1 LVTPILDW
9 PALLVFLPSAPMKRL
24 LAAAVLPALVTSLTV
39 SHAQAPSVGN
49 LRANAAGKPNIIFIL
64 ADDLGYADL
73 GCYGQKRIKTPN
85 LDRLAEEGMRFT
97 QCYAGS
103 TVCAPSRCCLMMGM
117 HTGHARIRGN
127 ARVPLE
133 ASDLTVAE
141 ILKPAGY
148 HTAAIGKW
156 GLGNEGTTGI
166 PNKHGFDEWF
176 GYLDQTHAHNYYP
189 EFLWRNERQWQVPG
203 NANGHKGGYAHD
215 LFTAASTNSIRINQ
229 KHPFFLYL
237 AYTIPHA
244 NNELKDK
251 GMEVP
256 SDAPY
261 SKADWPQQERNK
273 AAMIT
278 RLDADV
284 GKILDM
290 LKELKIEKQTIIF
303 FSSDNGPHKEGGVN
317 PKFFESTGSLR
328 GIKRDLYEGG
338 IRVPMIVRSPGR
350 IKAGSISDHV
360 WAFWDLLPTAAELA
374 GVKPPEGI
382 DGISIVP
389 TLLGMKQ
396 SHQHEFLYWE
406 FHERGFEQ
414 AARMGD
420 WKAVKLGT
428 NKPLELYNLVSD
440 LGETENIADKHPGI
454 VAKIEE
460 FLKTARTDSKDW
472 PVKVR
477 GEQKSEKPDAE
488 NSLAK

>member
-1 LVTPILDW
+1 MKHCGRWT
-9 PALLVFLPSAPMKRL
+9 AFLLVLVGWF
-24 LAAAVLPALVTSLTV
+24 AV
-39 SHAQAPSVGN
+39 HAQAPSLES
-49 LRANAAGKPNIIFIL
+49 LRAKRQGGPNIIFIL
-64 ADDLGYADL
+64 ADDLGYGDL
-73 GCYGQKRIKTPN
+73 GCYGQRKIKTPN
-85 LDRLAEEGMRFT
+85 IDRLAAEGMRFT

-103 TVCAPSRCCLMMGM
+103 TVCAPSRCCLMTGV

-133 ASDLTVAE
+133 AADLTVAE

-148 HTAAIGKW
+148 RTAAIGKW

-189 EFLWRNERQWQVPG
+189 EFLWRNERQWQVRG
-203 NANGHKGGYAHD
+203 NAGGQKGDYSHD
-215 LFTAASTNSIRINQ
+215 WFTRTSTNFIRINQ

-256 SDAPY
+256 SDTPY
-261 SKADWPQQERNK
+261 SKENWPQQERNK

-284 GKILDM
+284 GNLLNR
-290 LKELKIEKQTIIF
+290 LKELKIEQDSVIF
-303 FSSDNGPHKEGGVN
+303 FSSDNGPHKEGGVD
-317 PKFFESTGSLR
+317 PKFFESSGPLR

-338 IRVPMIVRSPGR
+338 IRVPMIVRWPGR
-350 IKAGSISDHV
+350 IKAGSTNNQV
-360 WAFWDLLPTAAELA
+360 WAFWDFLPTAAELA
-374 GVKPPEGI
+374 GVKAPKGI
-382 DGISIVP
+382 DGVSMVP
-389 TLLGMKQ
+389 TLLGLPQ
-396 SHQHEFLYWE
+396 TNRHGFLYWE
-406 FHERGFEQ
+406 FHERGFQQ

-428 NKPLELYNLVSD
+428 NKPVELYNLTTDV
-440 LGETENIADKHPGI
+440 GEKQNIADKHPDL
-454 VAKIEE
+454 VARIEE
-460 FLKTARTDSKDW
+460 YLKTARTDSKDW
-472 PVKVR
+472 PVKSES
-477 GEQKSEKPDAE
+477 EQKPAKPREQDGKPKPE
-488 NSLAK
+488 SRQ